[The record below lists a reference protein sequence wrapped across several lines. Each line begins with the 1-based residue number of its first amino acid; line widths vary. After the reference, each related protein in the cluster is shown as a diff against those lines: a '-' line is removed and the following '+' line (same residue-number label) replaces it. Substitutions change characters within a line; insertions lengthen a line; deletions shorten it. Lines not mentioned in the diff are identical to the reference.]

1 MNTNS
6 NVNFNRNDSEQAI
19 KLLHSI
25 TTEYNKIKILTKNV
39 LPNQTEVKTNL
50 TSLIE
55 TIQQLFYIFYKNK
68 KYETNRQETKV
79 NYEDDVFLL
88 KNSEV
93 TFCFD
98 LKYFFTCS
106 NFLF

>member
-6 NVNFNRNDSEQAI
+6 NLNFNRNDSEQAI
-19 KLLHSI
+19 KLLHNI

-55 TIQQLFYIFYKNK
+55 TIQQLFYIF
-68 KYETNRQETKV
+68 
-79 NYEDDVFLL
+79 
-88 KNSEV
+88 
-93 TFCFD
+93 
-98 LKYFFTCS
+98 
-106 NFLF
+106 